1 MILKRKGKVIMA
13 NIRERNGS
21 YQISV
26 SLGRDHNGKQIFE
39 RCTYKPTAKTPRKID
54 QEVRLFADQ
63 FEKQVKE
70 GKYLSGEKLTFQK
83 VCEMWEDSED
93 AAALTKN
100 VLIGYKAILKNHAI
114 PNIGSMKIA
123 KIRVPHIESIYKNL
137 KDEGRAPATI
147 RRIHTAINSVFKYAL
162 RCDIVQENICDR
174 VRLPKASTTL
184 KKEKEELRYFT
195 LDQAKTFLNFL
206 GEGYEVE
213 IHGHDRRLKGSG
225 NNYSV
230 KDYTTQHQIPTQYKV
245 YFNLAILGGFRRGE
259 LIALTWKDI
268 DFTEKTISINKSASK
283 VSKKEGGQVIKET
296 KTKASNRTIKM
307 PDQCFDLLQRWK
319 VEEKELS
326 FILGSKW
333 EGYRGKDFDKNH
345 VFIQLDNGQMMNLD
359 TPSHKFKRIIEL
371 YNSSC
376 NNEEDKLPMIRL
388 HDLRHTS
395 ATLLI
400 SAKEDIE
407 TISHRLGHSKAS
419 VTMDVYGHWMKETD
433 EKAADT
439 MGKLFASAK

>member
-1 MILKRKGKVIMA
+1 MA
-13 NIRERNGS
+13 SIRERNGS

-39 RCTYKPTAKTPRKID
+39 RCTYVPTSTTAKKIEK
-54 QEVRLFADQ
+54 EVRQFADE
-63 FEKQVKE
+63 FEKRVRE
-70 GKYLSGEKLTFQK
+70 GKYLTGEKTTFQE
-83 VCEMWEDSED
+83 VCKMWEESED
-93 AAALTKN
+93 AASLTKN

-114 PNIGSMKIA
+114 PNIGTMKIS

-184 KKEKEELRYFT
+184 KKEKDELRYFT
-195 LDQAKTFLNFL
+195 LDQAKTFLKAL
-206 GEGYEVE
+206 EEGYEVE
-213 IHGHDRRLKGSG
+213 ISAHDRILKSSGS
-225 NNYSV
+225 NYSV
-230 KDYTTQHQIPTQYKV
+230 SNYTTQHQVPTQYKV
-245 YFNLAILGGFRRGE
+245 YFNLAIIGGFRRGE
-259 LIALTWKDI
+259 LIALTWEDI
-268 DFTEKTISINKSASK
+268 DFKEKTISINKSASK
-283 VSKKEGGQVIKET
+283 VSKKDGGQVIKET

-307 PDQCFDLLQRWK
+307 PDQCFDLLRIWK
-319 VEEKELS
+319 KEEKELS
-326 FILGSKW
+326 FILGTKW

-345 VFIQLDNGQMMNLD
+345 VFIQMDNGQMMNLD
-359 TPSHKFKRIIEL
+359 TPSHKFRRIIEL
-371 YNSSC
+371 YNGTC
-376 NNEEDKLPMIRL
+376 KKEEDKLPVIRL

-439 MGKLFASAK
+439 MGRLFASNQ